1 MRDVPEEETMQLED
15 DAPVTEVR
23 AAESGEQAETGD
35 VPEQR
40 RKKEKSGLGAYRW
53 AAVSG
58 TVLACIV
65 LAAML
70 INITSA
76 FGDAVSVIT
85 IFEFFFSIFYIR
97 SGIVYITLAK
107 FSLAIF
113 YIVILVMTIKDIV
126 FFPKTL
132 YGIFR
137 LKGGEKSVKRAES
150 IMNYICGSASSIAA
164 RFYAF
169 LIAAY
174 ALSGDP
180 LTFGSWIVI
189 GAGAV
194 YALLMAVCSAVRSEK
209 PLADARDD
217 CPKSYAAS
225 LVLRQILL
233 VFCIGVLAFVMS
245 APSGYD
251 LAFGVQVLFGGYFQG
266 VSGFFIT
273 LYHSIVKHI
282 LNIVALFMMIRM
294 IGIVWSGY
302 NVSDGAQ
309 EWAEDSLANSLQ
321 RILSVM
327 AVGAVL
333 AFVFSA
339 FEISGECHFGSNT
352 FSIWWNTIQF
362 DIFPTIVAV
371 IAGMLIVY
379 FLHEDKPNKKK
390 TSAIVAL
397 YRDLQRRRERERL
410 P

>member
-1 MRDVPEEETMQLED
+1 MRDVPEEETMQLET
-15 DAPVTEVR
+15 DAPVTEVQ
-23 AAESGEQAETGD
+23 AVENGEQAETCGAS
-35 VPEQR
+35 EQR

-53 AAVSG
+53 AAAGG
-58 TVLACIV
+58 TVLACIA

-76 FGDAVSVIT
+76 FGEAVSVIT
-85 IFEFFFSIFYIR
+85 VLEFFFSIFSIH

-126 FFPKTL
+126 FFPNML
-132 YGIFR
+132 YGMSR
-137 LKGGEKSVKRAES
+137 LKGGERSVKRAES

-251 LAFGVQVLFGGYFQG
+251 LAFGVQVLFGGYFHG
-266 VSGFFIT
+266 VGGFFST
-273 LYHSIVKHI
+273 FYHTVVKHI
-282 LNIVALFMMIRM
+282 LNIVALIMMIRL
-294 IGIVWSGY
+294 IWTVLSGGY
-302 NVSDGAQ
+302 KDAAASF
-309 EWAEDSLANSLQ
+309 S
-321 RILSVM
+321 RILIVM
-327 AVGAVL
+327 AVSAFL
-333 AFVFSA
+333 AFIFSS
-339 FEISGECHFGSNT
+339 IGTGGEFHFNSSMFTAWWGTVKN
-352 FSIWWNTIQF
+352 SIV
-362 DIFPTIVAV
+362 PAVCVAV
-371 IAGMLIVY
+371 AGLLTAV
-379 FLHEDKPNKKK
+379 FWREEKKNP
-390 TSAIVAL
+390 V
-397 YRDLQRRRERERL
+397 
-410 P
+410 

>member
-40 RKKEKSGLGAYRW
+40 RKKEKSGLDAYRW

-58 TVLACIV
+58 TVLACIA

-126 FFPKTL
+126 FFPNML
-132 YGIFR
+132 YGMFR

-180 LTFGSWIVI
+180 LTVGSWIVI

-194 YALLMAVCSAVRSEK
+194 YALLMAVCSAVRPEK

-225 LVLRQILL
+225 LVVRQILL

-251 LAFGVQVLFGGYFQG
+251 LAFGVQVLFGGYFHG
-266 VSGFFIT
+266 VGGFFST
-273 LYHSIVKHI
+273 FYHTVVKHI
-282 LNIVALFMMIRM
+282 LNIVALIMMIRL
-294 IGIVWSGY
+294 IWTVLSGGY
-302 NVSDGAQ
+302 KDAAASF
-309 EWAEDSLANSLQ
+309 S
-321 RILSVM
+321 RILIVM
-327 AVGAVL
+327 AVSAFL
-333 AFVFSA
+333 AFIFSS
-339 FEISGECHFGSNT
+339 IGTGGEFHFNSSMFTAWWGTVKN
-352 FSIWWNTIQF
+352 SIV
-362 DIFPTIVAV
+362 PAVCVAV
-371 IAGMLIVY
+371 AGLLTAV
-379 FLHEDKPNKKK
+379 FWREEKKNP
-390 TSAIVAL
+390 V
-397 YRDLQRRRERERL
+397 
-410 P
+410 

>member
-1 MRDVPEEETMQLED
+1 MRDVPEEETMQLET
-15 DAPVTEVR
+15 DAPVTEVQ
-23 AAESGEQAETGD
+23 AVENGEQAETCGAS
-35 VPEQR
+35 EQR

-53 AAVSG
+53 AAAGG
-58 TVLACIV
+58 TVLACIA

-76 FGDAVSVIT
+76 FGEAVSVIT
-85 IFEFFFSIFYIR
+85 VLEFFFSIFSIH

-126 FFPKTL
+126 FFPNML
-132 YGIFR
+132 YGMSR

-251 LAFGVQVLFGGYFQG
+251 LAFGVQVLFGGYFHG
-266 VSGFFIT
+266 VGGFFNT
-273 LYHSIVKHI
+273 FYHTVVKHI
-282 LNIVALFMMIRM
+282 LNIVALIMMIRL
-294 IGIVWSGY
+294 IRTVWSGGY
-302 NVSDGAQ
+302 KDAAASF
-309 EWAEDSLANSLQ
+309 S
-321 RILSVM
+321 RILIVM
-327 AVGAVL
+327 AVSAFL
-333 AFVFSA
+333 AFIFSS
-339 FEISGECHFGSNT
+339 IGTGGEFHFNSSMFTAWWGTVKN
-352 FSIWWNTIQF
+352 SIV
-362 DIFPTIVAV
+362 PAVCVAV
-371 IAGMLIVY
+371 AGLLTAV
-379 FLHEDKPNKKK
+379 FWREEKKNP
-390 TSAIVAL
+390 V
-397 YRDLQRRRERERL
+397 
-410 P
+410 

>member
-1 MRDVPEEETMQLED
+1 MRDVPEEETMQLET
-15 DAPVTEVR
+15 DAPVTEVQ
-23 AAESGEQAETGD
+23 AVENGEQAETCGAS
-35 VPEQR
+35 EQR

-53 AAVSG
+53 AAAGG
-58 TVLACIV
+58 TVLACIA

-76 FGDAVSVIT
+76 FGEAVSVIT
-85 IFEFFFSIFYIR
+85 VLEFFFSIFSIH

-251 LAFGVQVLFGGYFQG
+251 LAFGVQVLFGGYFHG
-266 VSGFFIT
+266 VGGFFNT
-273 LYHSIVKHI
+273 FYHTVVKHI
-282 LNIVALFMMIRM
+282 LNIVALIMMIRL
-294 IGIVWSGY
+294 IWTVLSGGY
-302 NVSDGAQ
+302 KDAAASF
-309 EWAEDSLANSLQ
+309 S
-321 RILSVM
+321 RILIVM
-327 AVGAVL
+327 AVSAFL
-333 AFVFSA
+333 AFIFSS
-339 FEISGECHFGSNT
+339 IGTGGEFHFNSSMFTAWWGT
-352 FSIWWNTIQF
+352 VKKSIV
-362 DIFPTIVAV
+362 PAVCVAV
-371 IAGMLIVY
+371 AGLLTAV
-379 FLHEDKPNKKK
+379 FWREEKKNP
-390 TSAIVAL
+390 V
-397 YRDLQRRRERERL
+397 
-410 P
+410 

>member
-1 MRDVPEEETMQLED
+1 MRDVPEEETMQLET
-15 DAPVTEVR
+15 DAPVTEVQ
-23 AAESGEQAETGD
+23 AVENGEQAETCGAS
-35 VPEQR
+35 EQR

-53 AAVSG
+53 AAAGG
-58 TVLACIV
+58 TVLACIA

-126 FFPKTL
+126 FFPNML
-132 YGIFR
+132 YGMFR

-180 LTFGSWIVI
+180 LTVGSWIVI

-194 YALLMAVCSAVRSEK
+194 YALLMAVCSAVRPEK

-251 LAFGVQVLFGGYFQG
+251 LAFGVQVLFGGYFHG
-266 VSGFFIT
+266 VGGFFST
-273 LYHSIVKHI
+273 FYHTVVKHI
-282 LNIVALFMMIRM
+282 LNIVALFMMLRM
-294 IGIVWSGY
+294 IGSVWSGGY
-302 NVSDGAQ
+302 KDAAASF
-309 EWAEDSLANSLQ
+309 S
-321 RILSVM
+321 RILIVM
-327 AVGAVL
+327 AVSAFL
-333 AFVFSA
+333 AFIFSS
-339 FEISGECHFGSNT
+339 IGTGGEFHFNSSMFTAWWGTVKN
-352 FSIWWNTIQF
+352 SIV
-362 DIFPTIVAV
+362 PAVCVAV
-371 IAGMLIVY
+371 AGLLTAV
-379 FLHEDKPNKKK
+379 FWREEKKNP
-390 TSAIVAL
+390 V
-397 YRDLQRRRERERL
+397 
-410 P
+410 